1 MIPIKNLV
9 KQMETLLQ
17 CYCFETVAMCR
28 HPERQDAYVH
38 RLAKDLAQFLA
49 LFLAET
55 VTELLQSVLA
65 YPSKGL
71 YNAPL
76 LTPKFWVQAIYTE
89 LLHASGRYRAV
100 REQEQKRPP
109 TGLVK
114 LLCLSYAQRHGG
126 SQREIKDCTPLSHM
140 FNSKGKKTHQ
150 RRTTFGR
157 SDVEKWHAAVARSTL
172 TTENYK
178 NMTVSGH
185 SRRERCQKTLTDT

>member
-38 RLAKDLAQFLA
+38 RLAQDLAQFLA

-114 LLCLSYAQRHGG
+114 LLCLSYAQ
-126 SQREIKDCTPLSHM
+126 K
-140 FNSKGKKTHQ
+140 
-150 RRTTFGR
+150 
-157 SDVEKWHAAVARSTL
+157 A
-172 TTENYK
+172 
-178 NMTVSGH
+178 
-185 SRRERCQKTLTDT
+185 RREPERNQRLHAIVAHVQLKR